1 MGDKRET
8 ALGQVRDSIV
18 KKLTAAFAPSVL
30 EVVDDSAHHQGHS
43 GSREGGE
50 SHFTVTVVAEA
61 FRGLGRVPRQRL
73 VNAAL
78 AEELKGP
85 IHALSL
91 RVLAPDEHTG
101 GPAPQ

>member
-1 MGDKRET
+1 M
-8 ALGQVRDSIV
+8 GQVRDSIV

-85 IHALSL
+85 VHALSL
-91 RVLAPDEHTG
+91 RVLAPEEHTG
-101 GPAPQ
+101 GTAPQ